1 MDTIVNM
8 TGHIPPPSDNI
19 ETERGI
25 SFFLPDQDEDKL
37 LLLGL
42 VGLGGLACSGTWA
55 ASVRAAAR
63 PRRNQPRGGGS
74 VAAGTSACCAGA
86 LCGSELSAAQI
97 GNLLTSVDRHC
108 T

>member
-37 LLLGL
+37 LLLVLVLLLLLLKFASETLHKSVSKCGL
-42 VGLGGLACSGTWA
+42 FLLA
-55 ASVRAAAR
+55 
-63 PRRNQPRGGGS
+63 
-74 VAAGTSACCAGA
+74 
-86 LCGSELSAAQI
+86 
-97 GNLLTSVDRHC
+97 
-108 T
+108 